1 MPSPAPRSARF
12 AEALRLAVA
21 EGLLGE
27 ERPLAGFLDAD
38 GILDSVDALREAF
51 AAEPGVRVQHTF
63 AAKAASLIPVLRLL
77 AGCGMGCEVSGP
89 GELRL
94 AIEAGFAPARIVL
107 DSPAKTRDELRLALA
122 LGIAV
127 NADNFGEI
135 RRIEELRSPGSA
147 SVLGLRVNPQVGG
160 GSIGAMSTAR
170 ATSKFGVALRDPGAR
185 ERVVRTFAEHPWLT
199 RLHAH
204 VGSQGCPLELIAAG
218 IAETY
223 HLAEEINEALGTRQ
237 VTGID
242 IGGGLPVNFDDEET
256 RPAFAEYVAALR
268 AAVPAIF
275 DGHYDL
281 VTEFGRSLLAK
292 NGFIGAR
299 VEYTKD
305 AGGRRI
311 ALTHAG
317 AQVATRTVFMPDA
330 WPLRVGAFDGEGR
343 PRNGPPMVQ
352 DIAGP
357 CCFAGDV
364 VAHGRELPELREG
377 DFVALY
383 DTGAYYFSTP
393 WAYNSLPRPAV
404 YGFAGESGSL
414 RFAPVR
420 EAQSLDS
427 VAAESGLRHAD
438 ALTELREKP

>member
-127 NADNFGEI
+127 NADSFGEI

-160 GSIGAMSTAR
+160 GSIGAMSTAT

-242 IGGGLPVNFDDEET
+242 IGGGLPVNFDDDET

-404 YGFAGESGSL
+404 YGFAGEPGSL